1 MSKMYKEKEEKITNR
16 NKWLFKEFLIIMVCY
31 IPIILTLIFIL
42 FIRIRQKKLIVMN
55 FFLNIPSKSLE
66 KIIVNCNE
74 FVVGLNSYD
83 KHVENVEKADE
94 EEIALR
100 TMEYETGS
108 LVSISQQQFHKKK
121 IVNHKK
127 EAANSES
134 TGNREKDNDKDAGG
148 LRANIN
154 NSSNIRPFKKVII

>member
-108 LVSISQQQFHKKK
+108 LVSISQQQFHKG
-121 IVNHKK
+121 VR
-127 EAANSES
+127 
-134 TGNREKDNDKDAGG
+134 NREKDNDKDAGG